1 MYQKESND
9 EEINRKERNGS
20 RLKEKKSKTEKKK
33 TGTAVKKK
41 IF

>member
-9 EEINRKERNGS
+9 KEINRNERNGS
-20 RLKEKKSKTEKKK
+20 RLKEKKSKTEKK